1 MENNLIFEFSSSLE
15 NSKLYILS

>member
-1 MENNLIFEFSSSLE
+1 MENNLIFEFPSSLE